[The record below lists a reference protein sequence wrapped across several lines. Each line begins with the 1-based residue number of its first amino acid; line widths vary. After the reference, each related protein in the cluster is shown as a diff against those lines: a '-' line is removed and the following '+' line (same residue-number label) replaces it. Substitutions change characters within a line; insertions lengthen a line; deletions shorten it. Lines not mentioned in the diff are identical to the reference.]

1 MVGARD
7 CNPPPPFFSSPRSLS
22 HQIRESAAAKAYDAE
37 WKWLSSPEA
46 KQRGAAAK
54 ALAIS
59 NFQKRFPRADMS
71 KFTTQVDFD
80 ANRKATATVLFP
92 DGDGSWEDPLIE
104 DQKYWSPPLKAA
116 LAALGAQ
123 QDGGFPYQLSLLQQT
138 KPPPHPVPSVAFSDS
153 ITQSVADIFN
163 KQVKIYVTPTDY
175 FTTKFRQIFTK
186 TQIKFTTAKYAR
198 KWLAKPDMSFW
209 PQQLNFALWCATT
222 ECGVSREMLFSNTSL
237 KLSEQVRTFYQFHV
251 YYTTR
256 KILYEMGGIQS
267 KNALPDDPA
276 FNQKDNPYDVASYKR
291 ICAEFGLDPSTDF
304 RFTYGQNH
312 GLGYVNI
319 MYSDGP
325 FAHKQWQ
332 YPPADLSN
340 PSSQRLAGDSG
351 TTSNN
356 TTAFIRNDQG
366 ADTQF
371 EHFVPDQTSGLTLN
385 GLGRINRSIE
395 AFGYCILGAQA
406 NTRSSILGTLG
417 TARNTQTDFLVL
429 IEDSIK
435 TLNVSNGPVKY
446 QDAIEATKVRLN
458 LAVAR
463 GVLLLPARMIIN
475 MESIVGYNNN
485 LRRATDAMKLG
496 VNNQVNQ
503 GTKKASLKLMAGGP
517 SKVKPPN
524 SHPSNPVHK
533 QATEA
538 QGLAHPAPTPATPE
552 TPQPATHSTPPAQSQ
567 GVEPVDPHHV
577 NKALIAVGTLALVGL
592 LIYAAS

>member
-1 MVGARD
+1 MA
-7 CNPPPPFFSSPRSLS
+7 
-22 HQIRESAAAKAYDAE
+22 SAAVKAYHAE

-46 KQRGAAAK
+46 KQRGEAAK
-54 ALAIS
+54 ALARS
-59 NFQKRFPRADMS
+59 AFQKRFPHVNMAR
-71 KFTTQVDFD
+71 FQVQVDFD
-80 ANRKATATVLFP
+80 ASRKATARVLFP
-92 DGDGSWEDPLIE
+92 NGDGSWEDPLIE
-104 DQKYWSPPLKAA
+104 DQKYWSSALKAA
-116 LAALGAQ
+116 LGVQ
-123 QDGGFPYQLSLLQQT
+123 QDGGFPAQLSLLQQN
-138 KPPPHPVPSVAFSDS
+138 KPPPHPVPAVAFSDS
-153 ITQSVADIFN
+153 ITQSFADILN
-163 KQVKIYVTPTDY
+163 KEVKIYVTPTDY

-186 TQIKFTTAKYAR
+186 TQFKFTTAKYAR

-222 ECGVSREMLFSNTSL
+222 GCSVSRKMLFPNSSL
-237 KLSEQVRTFYQFHV
+237 TLSEQVRTFYQFDV

-291 ICAEFGLDPSTDF
+291 LCAEFGIDPSTDF
-304 RFTYGQNH
+304 RFTHGQNH

-325 FAHKQWQ
+325 FAHKQWK

-340 PSSQRLAGDSG
+340 SSSQRLKGDSG
-351 TTSNN
+351 TTDNN
-356 TTAFIRNDQG
+356 TIAFIRNDQG
-366 ADTQF
+366 ADKQF
-371 EHFVPDQTSGLTLN
+371 EHFVPNQTSGLTLN

-429 IEDSIK
+429 IEDALK
-435 TLNVSNGPVKY
+435 TLTVSNAPVKY

-458 LAVAR
+458 FAVAR

-475 MESIVGYNNN
+475 TESVVGYNNN
-485 LRRATDAMKLG
+485 LRRATDDMKLG

-503 GTKKASLKLMAGGP
+503 GTKKAGLKLMAGGP
-517 SKVKPPN
+517 SKVNPPN
-524 SHPSNPVHK
+524 SHPSNPIHK

-538 QGLAHPAPTPATPE
+538 QGLARPATHPATPATQPA
-552 TPQPATHSTPPAQSQ
+552 QPATAPVAAPAP
-567 GVEPVDPHHV
+567 EPERVDAHHV
-577 NKALIAVGTLALVGL
+577 NKALVAVGALALVGL
-592 LIYAAS
+592 LIYSSS

>member
-1 MVGARD
+1 MNAID
-7 CNPPPPFFSSPRSLS
+7 Y
-22 HQIRESAAAKAYDAE
+22 EAE
-37 WKWLSSPEA
+37 WKWMDSSPEA
-46 KQRGAAAK
+46 KQRSAAAK
-54 ALAIS
+54 AQALS
-59 NFQKRFPRADMS
+59 EFKKHFPRADMS
-71 KFTTQVDFD
+71 KFIVQDEFD
-80 ANRKATATVLFP
+80 SNRKATARVLFP
-92 DGDGSWEDPLIE
+92 DGGGAWENALIE
-104 DQKYWSPPLKAA
+104 DSKYWSQPLKDAF
-116 LAALGAQ
+116 GVQ
-123 QDGGFPYQLSLLQQT
+123 QDGGFPYQLSLLQQN
-138 KPPPHPVPSVAFSDS
+138 KPQPVPAIDLADS
-153 ITQSVADIFN
+153 TEQSVADIFN
-163 KQVKIYVTPTDY
+163 KEVNIHVTPTDY

-222 ECGVSREMLFSNTSL
+222 GCGVSRELLFPSTLN
-237 KLSEQVRTFYQFHV
+237 LSDQIRTFYQFHV

-267 KNALPDDPA
+267 KNASPDDPA
-276 FNQKDNPYDVASYKR
+276 FNRQENPYDVASYKR
-291 ICAEFGLDPSTDF
+291 LCAEFGIDPSTDF

-325 FAHKQWQ
+325 FAHKQWK

-340 PSSQRLAGDSG
+340 SSSQRLKGDSG
-351 TTSNN
+351 TTDNN
-356 TTAFIRNDQG
+356 TIAFIRNDQG
-366 ADTQF
+366 EDKQF

-406 NTRSSILGTLG
+406 NTRSSILGTLR

-435 TLNVSNGPVKY
+435 TLTVSNGPVKY

-458 LAVAR
+458 FAVGR
-463 GVLLLPARMIIN
+463 GVLLLPSRMVIN
-475 MESIVGYNNN
+475 MESVVSYNNN
-485 LRRATDAMKLG
+485 LRRATDDMKLG
-496 VNNQVNQ
+496 VNNDVNQ
-503 GTKKASLKLMAGGP
+503 GTKKASLRLMAGGP

-538 QGLAHPAPTPATPE
+538 QGIAPKQTQATPPATPAQ
-552 TPQPATHSTPPAQSQ
+552 TLPATPAQTQ
-567 GVEPVDPHHV
+567 ATATTEPVDEHHV
-577 NKALIAVGTLALVGL
+577 NKTLVAVGVLAAVGL
-592 LIYAAS
+592 IVYASS

>member
-1 MVGARD
+1 MAD
-7 CNPPPPFFSSPRSLS
+7 YNPPPPFLSSPRSS
-22 HQIRESAAAKAYDAE
+22 NHQIKESAASKAYDAE
-37 WKWLSSPEA
+37 WKWMTTSPEA
-46 KQRGAAAK
+46 KQRSAAAK
-54 ALAIS
+54 AKALS
-59 NFQKRFPRADMS
+59 DFKKRFPHAQMS
-71 KFTTQVDFD
+71 RFQVQVEID
-80 ANRKATATVLFP
+80 ANRKASGEVLFP
-92 DGDGSWEDPLIE
+92 DGNGSWELIGDP
-104 DQKYWSPPLKAA
+104 KHWSPA
-116 LAALGAQ
+116 LRAALGVQ
-123 QDGGFPYQLSLLQQT
+123 QDGGFPYQLSLLQQN
-138 KPPPHPVPSVAFSDS
+138 KPSQSVPAIAFSDNTGQS
-153 ITQSVADIFN
+153 IADLFN

-186 TQIKFTTAKYAR
+186 TQIKFTQAKYAR
-198 KWLAKPDMSFW
+198 KWLGKPDMSFW

-222 ECGVSREMLFSNTSL
+222 GCGVSREMLFSNSSL
-237 KLSEQVRTFYQFHV
+237 QLSDQVRTFYQFHV

-276 FNQKDNPYDVASYKR
+276 FNQKNNPYDIASYKR
-291 ICAEFGLDPSTDF
+291 ICAEFGVDPSTDF

-325 FAHKQWQ
+325 FAQKKWQ

-356 TTAFIRNDQG
+356 TIAFIRNDQG

-371 EHFVPDQTSGLTLN
+371 EHFVPAQTSGLTLN
-385 GLGRINRSIE
+385 GLGRINQSIM
-395 AFGYCILGAQA
+395 AFGYCILGSQA
-406 NTRSSILGTLG
+406 NTRSSILGNLG

-446 QDAIEATKVRLN
+446 QDAIQATKVRLN

-475 MESIVGYNNN
+475 TESIVGYNNN
-485 LRRATDAMKLG
+485 LRRSTDDMKLG

-503 GTKKASLKLMAGGP
+503 DTKKASLKLMKGGP
-517 SKVKPPN
+517 SKVNPPN
-524 SHPSNPVHK
+524 NHPSNPIHK

-538 QGLAHPAPTPATPE
+538 QGLAKPTPATP
-552 TPQPATHSTPPAQSQ
+552 TPKPAQ
-567 GVEPVDPHHV
+567 PVTQPMPKPAQPVTQPMPKLETVDTHHV
-577 NKALIAVGTLALVGL
+577 NKVVVAVGALALVGL

>member
-1 MVGARD
+1 MAD
-7 CNPPPPFFSSPRSLS
+7 YNPPPPFLSSPRSFN
-22 HQIRESAAAKAYDAE
+22 HQIKESAASKAYDAE
-37 WKWLSSPEA
+37 WKWMSSTEA
-46 KQRGAAAK
+46 KQRSDAAK
-54 ALAIS
+54 AKALS
-59 NFQKRFPRADMS
+59 DFKKRFPHAQMS
-71 KFTTQVDFD
+71 RFQVQVEFD
-80 ANRKATATVLFP
+80 ASHKASGEVLFP
-92 DGDGSWEDPLIE
+92 DGNGSWEDPLLE
-104 DQKYWSPPLKAA
+104 DQKYWSPA
-116 LAALGAQ
+116 LRSALSAQ
-123 QDGGFPYQLSLLQQT
+123 QDGGFPYQLSLLQQN
-138 KPPPHPVPSVAFSDS
+138 KPP
-153 ITQSVADIFN
+153 QSVPAIEFTEKTGQSIADLFN

-175 FTTKFRQIFTK
+175 FTTKFRQLFTK
-186 TQIKFTTAKYAR
+186 TQIKFTQAKYAR

-222 ECGVSREMLFSNTSL
+222 GCGVSREMLFSNSSL
-237 KLSEQVRTFYQFHV
+237 QLSDQVRTFYQFHV

-276 FNQKDNPYDVASYKR
+276 FNQKNNPYDIASYKR
-291 ICAEFGLDPSTDF
+291 ICAEFGVDPSADF

-325 FAHKQWQ
+325 FAHKKWQ

-351 TTSNN
+351 TTPNN
-356 TTAFIRNDQG
+356 TIAFIRNDQG

-371 EHFVPDQTSGLTLN
+371 EHFVPAQTSGLTLN
-385 GLGRINRSIE
+385 GLGRINQSIM
-395 AFGYCILGAQA
+395 AFGYCILGSQA
-406 NTRSSILGTLG
+406 NTRSSILGNLG

-446 QDAIEATKVRLN
+446 QDAIQATKVRLN

-463 GVLLLPARMIIN
+463 GVLLLPSRMIIN
-475 MESIVGYNNN
+475 TESIAGYNNN
-485 LRRATDAMKLG
+485 LRRSTDDMKLG

-503 GTKKASLKLMAGGP
+503 GTKKASLKLMSGGP
-517 SKVKPPN
+517 SKVNPPN
-524 SHPSNPVHK
+524 SHPSNPIHK

-538 QGLAHPAPTPATPE
+538 QGIAKPK
-552 TPQPATHSTPPAQSQ
+552 PQPAIQPAAPAKPPTPKTEFVDTHHA
-567 GVEPVDPHHV
+567 
-577 NKALIAVGTLALVGL
+577 NKAVVVVGVLALVGVI
-592 LIYAAS
+592 IYASS

>member
-1 MVGARD
+1 MM
-7 CNPPPPFFSSPRSLS
+7 LS
-22 HQIRESAAAKAYDAE
+22 
-37 WKWLSSPEA
+37 
-46 KQRGAAAK
+46 
-54 ALAIS
+54 
-59 NFQKRFPRADMS
+59 
-71 KFTTQVDFD
+71 
-80 ANRKATATVLFP
+80 
-92 DGDGSWEDPLIE
+92 GSGCH
-104 DQKYWSPPLKAA
+104 PLKPNSVLMRQRQRLCQILRSVFPTLKCPDSKCKLRSMQTAKPRERCYFQMVM
-116 LAALGAQ
+116 ALG
-123 QDGGFPYQLSLLQQT
+123 SSSKT
-138 KPPPHPVPSVAFSDS
+138 KSTGPPHLGLLWVCNKMGASLISCHYCSKTNHHQPVPAIAFSDNTGQS
-153 ITQSVADIFN
+153 IADLFN
-163 KQVKIYVTPTDY
+163 KQLKIYVTPTDY

-186 TQIKFTTAKYAR
+186 TQIKFTQAKYAR
-198 KWLAKPDMSFW
+198 KWLGKPDMSFW

-222 ECGVSREMLFSNTSL
+222 GCGVSREMLFSNSSL
-237 KLSEQVRTFYQFHV
+237 QLSDQVRTFYQFHV

-276 FNQKDNPYDVASYKR
+276 FNQKNNPYDVASYKR
-291 ICAEFGLDPSTDF
+291 ICAEFGVDPSTDF

-325 FAHKQWQ
+325 FAQKKWQ

-351 TTSNN
+351 TTTNN
-356 TTAFIRNDQG
+356 TIAFIRNDQG

-371 EHFVPDQTSGLTLN
+371 EHFVPAQTSGLTLN
-385 GLGRINRSIE
+385 GLGRINQSIM
-395 AFGYCILGAQA
+395 AFGYCILGSQA
-406 NTRSSILGTLG
+406 NTRSSILGNLG

-446 QDAIEATKVRLN
+446 QDAIQATKVRLN

-475 MESIVGYNNN
+475 TESIVGYNNN
-485 LRRATDAMKLG
+485 LRRSTDDMKLG

-503 GTKKASLKLMAGGP
+503 DTKKASLKLMEGGP
-517 SKVKPPN
+517 SKVNPPN
-524 SHPSNPVHK
+524 SHPSNPIHK

-538 QGLAHPAPTPATPE
+538 QGIAKPTRHTRH
-552 TPQPATHSTPPAQSQ
+552 THTKATHPPHPKSQRNLSHNPRQS
-567 GVEPVDPHHV
+567 
-577 NKALIAVGTLALVGL
+577 LRL
-592 LIYAAS
+592 LTHIT